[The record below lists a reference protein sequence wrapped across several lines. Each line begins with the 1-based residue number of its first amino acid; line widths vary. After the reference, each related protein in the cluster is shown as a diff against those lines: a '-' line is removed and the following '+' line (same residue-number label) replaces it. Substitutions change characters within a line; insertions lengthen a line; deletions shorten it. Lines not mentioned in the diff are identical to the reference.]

1 MCVYVCECLFFF
13 SSFEFVV
20 GTFFF
25 SFSSRWLHF
34 LSPFFPMVCFFFS
47 SHLSIERLSI
57 KRQFQAK
64 LVSKFLFL
72 SPQPNKGLN
81 SSERYTIIHVF
92 IPHANDPQHLFDLTW
107 FVINMVDE
115 LNATVRV
122 LFPTIFEWSRNDSRI
137 MGSLNGVLV
146 AILWWVDATYAY
158 IHNIAI
164 NNNRCVKCKTIQVTH
179 LFILFPRNSN
189 S

>member
-1 MCVYVCECLFFF
+1 MSVSVCFFF
-13 SSFEFVV
+13 LHSNSSL
-20 GTFFF
+20 GRFF
-25 SFSSRWLHF
+25 SPSLLAGCTFCHLFSHGL
-34 LSPFFPMVCFFFS
+34 FFFS